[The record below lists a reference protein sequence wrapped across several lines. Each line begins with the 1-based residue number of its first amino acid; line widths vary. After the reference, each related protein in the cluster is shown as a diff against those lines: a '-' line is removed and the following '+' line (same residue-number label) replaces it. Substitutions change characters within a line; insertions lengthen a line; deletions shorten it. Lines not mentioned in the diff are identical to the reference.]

1 MADVEAARADE
12 RQHAARELDS
22 LRRVYADRE
31 AATQRDLIELEKL
44 HAARV
49 GGQPWRVP
57 VAHHAHPSP

>member
-49 GGQPWRVP
+49 RGQP
-57 VAHHAHPSP
+57 